1 MVVLNPCFQMKPV
14 FEISRNSIIKSN
26 SNHISYSAPLYVDIT
41 KTTITT
47 TKEGDEATDDVKTL
61 NKVFIGKVPI
71 MLRSSYC
78 MLPQGSSDKDLT
90 DLGECPYDQGGYFII
105 NGGEKV
111 LIAQEKMSLNHVYV
125 FKKAMPS
132 KFSYVAEIRSTM
144 EVGSRPT
151 STMLVK
157 MLAPGSK
164 VTPMGTT
171 VTNK

>member
-1 MVVLNPCFQMKPV
+1 LT
-14 FEISRNSIIKSN
+14 
-26 SNHISYSAPLYVDIT
+26 YSAPLYVDIT
-41 KTTITT
+41 KTTILTPN
-47 TKEGDEATDDVKTL
+47 EGEEIQQEVKTYP
-61 NKVFIGKVPI
+61 KEFIGKVPI

-78 MLPQGSSDKDLT
+78 MLPAGSSDKDLQE
-90 DLGECPYDQGGYFII
+90 LGECPYDQGGYFII

-132 KFSYVAEIRSTM
+132 KYSYVAEIRSCL

-151 STMLVK
+151 STMMAK

-164 VTPMGTT
+164 RANCIVAT
-171 VTNK
+171 VPYIQQEVSMAIIFRALHL